1 MANIENKVKKK
12 KHNRNVVWYSV
23 LQHEGCLHNV
33 PVYRLVLTAR
43 RIMAKKGAH
52 SAVWTE
58 GTRHLFEH
66 VMASV
71 PS

>member
-1 MANIENKVKKK
+1 M
-12 KHNRNVVWYSV
+12 VWYSV

-66 VMASV
+66 VMAPV